1 MAASIGCLVRG
12 CRIARVAPGPGPTGA
27 TVMLSVVTLDVEA
40 LRCAARARAARRPRG
55 PRMASVADVAE
66 PVSSRHYRPVD
77 ERRPLLV
84 FLHGGMWL
92 LGDLETHDR
101 LCRRIAAD
109 AGVEVLAVDYRRAP
123 EHPWPAAVDDAVAV
137 VRHAAAHLAAIVAI
151 GGDSAGGCLAALTCL
166 ALRDAGDPDVLAA
179 QILVCPN
186 TDLTGAHRSMIEKGT
201 GFGLDA
207 GDVRWA
213 AAQWMPDVAR
223 HRDGDVSPLH
233 AADLSGLP
241 AAVVVTVEH
250 DPLRDEGDAYAARLA
265 AAGVPVTHRCEPGL
279 SHGFVQGMAP
289 AATAAFERLIADV
302 RAGLIGVHRP
312 AA

>member
-1 MAASIGCLVRG
+1 
-12 CRIARVAPGPGPTGA
+12 
-27 TVMLSVVTLDVEA
+27 
-40 LRCAARARAARRPRG
+40 
-55 PRMASVADVAE
+55 MASVTDAAG

-77 ERRPLLV
+77 EPRPLLV

-92 LGDLETHDR
+92 WGDLDTHDR
-101 LCRRIAAD
+101 LCRRIAAA

-137 VRHAAAHLAAIVAI
+137 VRHAAAHLAASVAI

-186 TDLTGAHRSMIEKGT
+186 TDLTGAHRSMAEKAT
-201 GFGLDA
+201 GFGLEA
-207 GDVRWA
+207 ADVRWA
-213 AAQWMPDVAR
+213 AAQWVPDVAR

-233 AADLSGLP
+233 AGDLSGLP
-241 AAVVVTVEH
+241 AAVVVTAEH

-265 AAGVPVTHRCEPGL
+265 AAGVLVTQRCEPGL
-279 SHGFVQGMAP
+279 PHGFVQGIAP
-289 AATAAFERLIADV
+289 QATAAFERLIADL
-302 RAGLIGVHRP
+302 RACLIGAHRP
-312 AA
+312 EDGSVQSSCS